1 MAFLPGSER
10 LDKETSL
17 VDTWRAL
24 EGLVRDNKTRYIG
37 ISNFAPADVDTILQ
51 ACDICPYAHEFETH
65 PYLQQQDFVD
75 WHLRRGIK
83 VIAYSPLANTNP
95 HYDSGIPVILDD
107 PFWKDMAATKNATVA
122 QTVLAW
128 GLNRGTVVIP
138 KSVHDEYIDEN
149 RGALEITFAEEDLM
163 KVAQHDKKLR
173 MNDPGKG
180 WGVDLFKGLDDPTRP
195 ALSGD
200 GEL

>member
-107 PFWKDMAATKNATVA
+107 PFWKDMAAPKNATVA